1 MAVPTLE
8 ELVAMREEL
17 SSLAAQRRT
26 FGEATDPATQVSRDI
41 INKRWAMLD
50 LEYSMK
56 LREFI
61 EAGQH
66 EMVRP

>member
-26 FGEATDPATQVSRDI
+26 FGEANDPTTQVSRDL

-50 LEYSMK
+50 VEYSMK

-61 EAGQH
+61 EAGHH
-66 EMVRP
+66 EQVRP